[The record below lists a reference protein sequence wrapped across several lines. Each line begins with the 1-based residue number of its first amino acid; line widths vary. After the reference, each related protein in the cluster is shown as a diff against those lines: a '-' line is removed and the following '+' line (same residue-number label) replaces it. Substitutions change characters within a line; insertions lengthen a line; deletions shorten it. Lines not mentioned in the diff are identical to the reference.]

1 MPTFQIACTQFLL
14 YKFLTISNSA
24 FHTLNVHSIE
34 SFGTHDGPG
43 IRMVIFLQGC
53 NLKCLYCHNPDTIKI
68 EAANNFTPDELLR
81 RAINMK
87 PYFGKIGGVTLSGGE
102 PLLQSQALIPLFK
115 KLKEEGIH
123 TNVDTNGSVLS
134 GYTKELLDK
143 YTDLVMLDVKQIN
156 EEKYS
161 QLTSGRNLHKVL
173 DFARYR
179 EESGK
184 PMWLRY
190 VLLPGYTNNPKT
202 LHKVGETFKD
212 FKTIE
217 RIEIQPYHKLGIHK
231 WESLGWEYK
240 LKDVKENTSDQIKE
254 AEQIFQQYFK
264 EVKIN

>member
-1 MPTFQIACTQFLL
+1 
-14 YKFLTISNSA
+14 
-24 FHTLNVHSIE
+24 
-34 SFGTHDGPG
+34 
-43 IRMVIFLQGC
+43 MVIFLQGC

-68 EAANNFTPDELLR
+68 ESANGFTTEELVR

-87 PYFGKIGGVTLSGGE
+87 PYFGRKGGVTVSGGE
-102 PLLQSQALIPLFK
+102 PLLQSQALIPLFQQ
-115 KLKEEGIH
+115 LKNEGIH

-134 GYTKELLDK
+134 SHTKVLLDQ
-143 YTDLVMLDVKQIN
+143 YADLVMLDIKQIN
-156 EEKYS
+156 EEKYTK
-161 QLTSGRNLHKVL
+161 LTSGRNLNKVI
-173 DFARYR
+173 DFARHR
-179 EESGK
+179 EASGK

-202 LHKVGETFKD
+202 LHKVGETFTN

-240 LKDVKENTSDQIKE
+240 LKDVTENTPEQIRE
-254 AEQIFQQYFK
+254 AEQVFQQYFK